1 MEILEQLPISITTFT
16 VSAVIALA
24 VVAFAKSQGWL
35 APPPP
40 KPARKRINNQA
51 GNAQRIDQRRSDQ

>member
-1 MEILEQLPISITTFT
+1 MEILEQLPFSITTLT

-35 APPPP
+35 APPP
-40 KPARKRINNQA
+40 KPARKKINNQA
-51 GNAQRIDQRRSDQ
+51 GNAQRIDQRRSNQ